1 VRTLVAG
8 ATGSGRISIRV
19 LTGVVLA
26 VFLAA
31 YATVGL
37 LLLPV
42 VGAALGIAALP
53 GQARS
58 IARRLAGWALG
69 ARVAIRSVLVGLL
82 SLGR

>member
-1 VRTLVAG
+1 MRTLVAG
-8 ATGSGRISIRV
+8 ATGSGRIGIRV

-31 YATVGL
+31 YAAVGF

-42 VGAALGIAALP
+42 VAVALGIATLP
-53 GQARS
+53 GRARL
-58 IARRLAGWALG
+58 ITRRLAGWALG
-69 ARVAIRSVLVGLL
+69 ARMVIRSVLVGLL